1 MSIRKEREIPRWKLI
16 AILIMFVTL
25 FIGIID
31 AYILIGPSHYMPN
44 CSASRQL
51 FRNYV
56 GDSVLE
62 YYSGHNAQYDDLT
75 KSAKKLVIRDHMCYS
90 DALITWAVGN

>member
-1 MSIRKEREIPRWKLI
+1 MSIRREKKLSPFQI
-16 AILIMFVTL
+16 WAYMML
-25 FIGIID
+25 FISML
-31 AYILIGPSHYMPN
+31 ILCIWALTIKSNIYEPD

-51 FRNYV
+51 FKNYV
-56 GDSVLE
+56 GQSVLE
-62 YYSGHNAQYDDLT
+62 YYSGHTAKYDDLT